1 MEDEEQRAGLAI
13 EAGAEE
19 GARPC
24 ADAVN
29 IARQCAP
36 RNAAGREDRR
46 EASELLGW
54 HTCGWARGAFSAL
67 GSLLHA
73 VSPKSEYPHND
84 THRFKNSPLCADS
97 GGSRMSA
104 GCGAGAE

>member
-1 MEDEEQRAGLAI
+1 MEDEEQHAGLAV

-73 VSPKSEYPHND
+73 VSPKSEYPHNG
-84 THRFKNSPLCADS
+84 TSPF
-97 GGSRMSA
+97 
-104 GCGAGAE
+104 